1 MAEEI
6 DRSKQE
12 LQKSIRN
19 RFASLGVQLGADGI
33 AAQKKTNDFLIEKV
47 VDGDFEENQFG
58 TFFYTETRYSVGK
71 QYGNQLLH
79 VSPMPESILR
89 TMSPAYETHLSQDFI
104 YIDTETS
111 GLSGGVGTWAFM
123 VGVVRQVQDEFIAK
137 QFFMRS
143 PAEERAMLYGLE
155 QFVGD
160 AKVVVSFNGKSF
172 DIPMLRTRFQMQRM
186 PSALFQMAHYD
197 LLHLSRKLWR
207 YNLDDRRLGNLEVQK
222 LGVHRTH
229 QDVPGFIIPSLYR
242 DYLKNGD
249 ARPLKSIFY
258 HNLVDI
264 VSLVTLANLL
274 NENFD
279 HQNQI
284 ERQAEEWLGI
294 AQHFESVEMSKEAII
309 AYQTALSEGLSF
321 ELACKAQHAIA
332 KIFKKERDWENAM
345 IMWQPLA
352 QAGDLDA
359 CVELAK
365 MFEHRGQEM
374 NLELQSFENSEI
386 KKLSLEEKKSFLEKA
401 KHWAEIAIQHADQ
414 SRILSQFWMDDLQHR
429 KNRINDKIQRLENK
443 IGNENDKNK

>member
-19 RFASLGVQLGADGI
+19 RFASLGVQFGADGI
-33 AAQKKTNDFLIEKV
+33 SAQKKKHDFLIEKV
-47 VDGDFEENQFG
+47 VDGHFDENQFG
-58 TFFYTETRYSVGK
+58 TYFYTETHYPVGK
-71 QYGNQLLH
+71 QYGNQPLH
-79 VSPMPESILR
+79 VTPMPDAILR
-89 TMSPAYETHLSQDFI
+89 TMNPAYEAHANQDFI

-123 VGVVRQVQDEFIAK
+123 VGVVRQVEDQFVAK

-186 PSALFQMAHYD
+186 PSALFEMAHYD

-207 YNLDDRRLGNLEVQK
+207 YNLDDRRLGNLEVLK

-264 VSLVTLANLL
+264 VSLVTLANVL

-279 HQNQI
+279 PQTEI

-294 AQHFESVEMSKEAII
+294 AQHFESVEMFSEAIE
-309 AYQTALSEGLSF
+309 AYQNALAQGLSF

-332 KIFKKERDWENAM
+332 KIYKKGRDWENAVAL
-345 IMWQPLA
+345 WQPLA
-352 QAGDLDA
+352 QAGDLEA

-365 MFEHRGQEM
+365 VYEHRGQEM
-374 NLELQSFENSEI
+374 NSKPALMQTEEG
-386 KKLSLEEKKSFLEKA
+386 LSLEGKRKCLQQA
-401 KHWAEIAIQHADQ
+401 QTWTVLAIQHADQ
-414 SRILSQFWMDDLQHR
+414 SRILSQFWMEDLQHR

-443 IGNENDKNK
+443 IGNENDKKK

>member
-1 MAEEI
+1 MAE
-6 DRSKQE
+6 DMDHSKQE

-19 RFASLGVQLGADGI
+19 RFASLGIQFGADGI
-33 AAQKKTNDFLIEKV
+33 SPHKKQQDFLIEKV
-47 VDGDFEENQFG
+47 VEGDFDENQFG
-58 TFFYTETRYSVGK
+58 TYFYTETHYPIGK

-79 VSPMPESILR
+79 VTQMPDAILR
-89 TMSPAYETHLSQDFI
+89 MMNPAYEAHADQDFI

-123 VGVVRQVQDEFIAK
+123 VGVVRQVEDQFVAK

-186 PSALFQMAHYD
+186 PSALFEMAHYD

-264 VSLVTLANLL
+264 VSLVTLANVL

-279 HQNQI
+279 SQTDI
-284 ERQAEEWLGI
+284 ARQAEEWMGI
-294 AQHFESVEMSKEAII
+294 AQHFESVEMFLEAIS
-309 AYQTALSEGLSF
+309 AYQKALANGLSF

-332 KIFKKERDWENAM
+332 KIYKREREWDNAVEL
-345 IMWQPLA
+345 WQPLA
-352 QAGDLDA
+352 QAGDLEA

-365 MFEHRGQEM
+365 VYEHRVQEM
-374 NLELQSFENSEI
+374 NNNAALMQAGEGI
-386 KKLSLEEKKSFLEKA
+386 SLEEKKNFLQQA
-401 KHWAEIAIQHADQ
+401 QSWTVLAIQHANQ